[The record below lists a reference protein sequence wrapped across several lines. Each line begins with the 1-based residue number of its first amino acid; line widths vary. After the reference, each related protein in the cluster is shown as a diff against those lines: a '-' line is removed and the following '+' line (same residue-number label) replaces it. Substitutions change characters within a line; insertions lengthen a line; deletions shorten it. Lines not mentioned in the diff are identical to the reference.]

1 MDRGE
6 QLHNHRQPDPYLSA
20 LLLQASLQHKAH
32 CKIVSSQSHRFSRF
46 QKTAQMKHSQQKEK
60 VCSFSNRKNTEWIP
74 GNMQNISSAKGVRTL
89 QSENPTKQFL
99 LAFTELKN
107 LNCWEFPGGLVVQT
121 PPPPTPKRTTQTM
134 KAKQKILNCL
144 PSQL

>member
-6 QLHNHRQPDPYLSA
+6 QFHNHRQPAPYMSA

-74 GNMQNISSAKGVRTL
+74 GNMQSISSAKGVRTQ

-99 LAFTELKN
+99 LAFIETFIQHTFYKYLNVGEKKTMLPVLKN
-107 LNCWEFPGGLVVQT
+107 LHSDTG
-121 PPPPTPKRTTQTM
+121 R
-134 KAKQKILNCL
+134 
-144 PSQL
+144 